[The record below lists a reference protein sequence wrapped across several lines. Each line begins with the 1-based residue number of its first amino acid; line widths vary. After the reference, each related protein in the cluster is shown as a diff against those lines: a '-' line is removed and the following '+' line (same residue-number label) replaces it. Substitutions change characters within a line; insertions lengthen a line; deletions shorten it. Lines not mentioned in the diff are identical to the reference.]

1 MRSLAHDAGTAYR
14 LTDIHSSMCQLLGMS
29 GNKPTSLR
37 FSLDGFLRRG
47 GETDH
52 HADGWGIAFH
62 EGRSC
67 KLFLDDQPAA
77 GSSLVERIKRMPLRA
92 RNVIAHVRKAT
103 HGEVSLSNC
112 HPFVRLLWGR
122 QWVFAH
128 NGDLPG
134 FRTPADAHFKPIGS
148 TDSEAAFCALLDG
161 LRTCFG
167 NSEPSTPTL
176 YLALRRISA
185 ELASHGTFNYLLT
198 NGELL
203 FAHCST
209 SLYYSV
215 RQAPFGTVKLIDCGV
230 QVDLAQLNQADDR
243 YSVVATQP
251 LTEGEAWQALQP
263 GELKVF
269 LHGEELSQA
278 FAPRP

>member
-1 MRSLAHDAGTAYR
+1 
-14 LTDIHSSMCQLLGMS
+14 MCQLLGMS

-62 EGRSC
+62 EGRC
-67 KLFLDDQPAA
+67 CRLFLDDQPAA
-77 GSSLVERIKRMPLRA
+77 GSPLVERIKRMPLRA

-103 HGEVSLSNC
+103 HGEISLANC
-112 HPFVRLLWGR
+112 HPFVRVLWGR

-128 NGDLPG
+128 NGDLKNLPVRHDSLFHPKG
-134 FRTPADAHFKPIGS
+134 T

-167 NSEPSTPTL
+167 ETPPALPTL
-176 YLALRRISA
+176 YRALRHLSA

-198 NGELL
+198 DGELL
-203 FAHCST
+203 IAHCST
-209 SLYYSV
+209 SLYYSD
-215 RQAPFGTVKLIDCGV
+215 RRAPFAKVKMLDCGV
-230 QVDLAQLNQADDR
+230 NVDLAKLNQADDR
-243 YSVVATQP
+243 YTVVATQP
-251 LTEGEAWQALQP
+251 LTEGETWHALQP
-263 GELKVF
+263 GELKIFV
-269 LHGEELSQA
+269 HGEAVLPS
-278 FAPRP
+278 P